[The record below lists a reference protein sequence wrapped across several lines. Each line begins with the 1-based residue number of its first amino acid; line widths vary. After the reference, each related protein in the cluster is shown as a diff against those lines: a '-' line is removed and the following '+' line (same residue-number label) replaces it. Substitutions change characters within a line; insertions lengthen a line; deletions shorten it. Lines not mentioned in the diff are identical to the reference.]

1 MAGRAGNLHRFDQY
15 FYPYNN
21 GRGGDS
27 FYTSNPGGESLGA
40 YNFKQSNVWHLFMA
54 MSSTGINGQ
63 SVGYIWRFYADS
75 FVDHL
80 FKFGSGV
87 PSSAYVR
94 EGAVGVAF
102 RQNGPYR
109 QPIYRFY
116 APSTGDHMYST
127 ASGPTPSGYI
137 YEGIAW
143 YSPIRVYGCKD
154 PNATNYNGWANQPS
168 TGCNYTVY
176 GCTDPN
182 ATNYNPS
189 ANVNSGCTYPTPSVS
204 LSISPSSIIR
214 GQSATISWS
223 AFNSTSQNITGLGNV
238 SGSGSQTI
246 SPTSTTS
253 YRLTGNYYGYTNASV
268 SRTLTVYQP
277 PNIQFTADDSEIVSG
292 VSTTLRW
299 NVSGSVNSV
308 TIDNGV
314 GSTNLSSLQTISP
327 TVTTTYTLSASG
339 PGGTGSATVTVVVVD
354 PPEVA
359 INGPLSVNYGD
370 NVIISHEMT
379 KAITTYELQIME
391 TDLDNNITAPPES
404 PVNLGPGQ
412 SADSTYTHYVTYH
425 DRGPRTITYILY
437 GVGQAG
443 LTAIDQLIVPIN
455 IDQTPDAIDIPS
467 SEDKLRDQLPVIS
480 PDAEVTSEQI
490 LIDDIDIPVV
500 IKASQPI
507 QVEIENSGI
516 YLPVEEM

>member
-1 MAGRAGNLHRFDQY
+1 MAGRAGNLHRFDS
-15 FYPYNN
+15 FYNS
-21 GRGGDS
+21 GIGDS

-40 YNFKQSNVWHLFMA
+40 YYQTGTNVWHLFMA

-63 SVGYIWRFYADS
+63 SVAYVYRFWS
-75 FVDHL
+75 RVSLIGDHL
-80 FKFGSGV
+80 FKFGSSV
-87 PSSAYVR
+87 PSSDYYL
-94 EGAVGVAF
+94 EGIIGVAF
-102 RQNGPYR
+102 TGGGSYR
-109 QPIYRFY
+109 QPVYRY
-116 APSTGDHMYST
+116 YSPSTGDHRYDTS
-127 ASGPTPSGYI
+127 ASTPSGYVR
-137 YEGIAW
+137 EGIAW
-143 YSPIRVYGCKD
+143 YSPVLVYGCKD

-182 ATNYNPS
+182 ASNYNPS

-223 AFNSTSQNITGLGNV
+223 AYNSTSQNITGLGNV
-238 SGSGSQTI
+238 AGSGSQTI

-253 YRLTGNYYGYTNASV
+253 YTLTGNYYGYTNASV

-277 PNIQFTADDSEIVSG
+277 PSIQFTADDSEIVSG
-292 VSTTLRW
+292 VPTTLRW
-299 NVSGSVNSV
+299 IVTGSVNTV
-308 TIDNGV
+308 TIDNGI

-327 TVTTTYTLSASG
+327 TVTTTYTLFASG

-354 PPEVA
+354 PPTVA
-359 INGPLSVNYGD
+359 INGPIVVNYGD
-370 NVIISHEMT
+370 NVTISHEMT
-379 KAITTYELQIME
+379 KAITTYELQILE
-391 TDLDNNITAPPES
+391 TDLDNNITTPPES

-412 SADSTYTHYVTYH
+412 SVNSTYTHYVTYH

-443 LTAIDQLIVPIN
+443 LTAMDQLIVPIN

-467 SEDKLRDQLPVIS
+467 TEDKLRDELPVIT
-480 PDAEVTSEQI
+480 PNIEVTTEQI
-490 LIDDIDIPVV
+490 VVEDIDIPVV
-500 IKASQPI
+500 IKADYPI
-507 QVEIENSGI
+507 QVEIENSGT